1 MGLEA
6 GAYLAIAS
14 IAASAGSA
22 IYQGQ
27 EQKKAANA
35 QADQVEAEG
44 EFQRKQAE
52 ADAKTEKQAAE
63 IRAEQIRKAGREQ
76 RSKARAGA
84 AASGMDVGLG
94 TATEL
99 QSEIT
104 RGVEEDAG
112 MSIFGGLDAF
122 KRGNQT
128 GQSIGNRATNE
139 ATALKAGGK
148 AAQTAGYV
156 GAAKSAVGAYGDYK
170 ASQPKTTK
178 K

>member
-1 MGLEA
+1 MCT
-6 GAYLAIAS
+6 GAEIGMLAM
-14 IAASAGSA
+14 AAVGTGSA
-22 IYQGQ
+22 IMQGE

-63 IRAEQIRKAGREQ
+63 LRAEQIRKAGRDQ
-76 RSKARAGA
+76 RAKARAGA

-170 ASQPKTTK
+170 SSQPKTTK

>member
-63 IRAEQIRKAGREQ
+63 LRAEQVRKAGREQ
-76 RSKARAGA
+76 RAKARAGA

-156 GAAKSAVGAYGDYK
+156 GAAKSAVGGYGDYK
-170 ASQPKTTK
+170 ASKPKTTK
-178 K
+178 T